1 MNIGINCY
9 LVNPSYHGG
18 VNTYTLGLIEG
29 FAAVGEKHK
38 FQIYANEAN
47 SFLFSK
53 YAEYPNFTIISVP
66 FSPVRKFIRNGI
78 RLFSICTGSTKAECM
93 LVDVFF
99 KDIVAAMDDNSDI
112 VYTPTTVLFP
122 YTFRK
127 PTLLSMHDI
136 QQVHYPEF
144 FSRTVLRNREITF
157 TLSAE
162 KATYV
167 QASSEF
173 IKQDLL
179 GNFTC
184 LTPEQITVI
193 PEGVTIEEFSRERDS
208 ERVFKKYAIPSDFLF
223 FPAQLWH
230 HKNHIT
236 VLKALNY
243 LQREC
248 GLKIPLV
255 LTGARYSASEHI
267 FRYLREN
274 RMDYVY
280 SLGKV
285 PFEDL
290 VVLYQNARF
299 LITAVLYESSSLP
312 ILEAAA
318 AGCPVIASDT
328 PPNRE
333 MSNILKIELFEPLD
347 ESALAELLKR
357 VWDNPVARQS
367 HIRHNTEHINYYRW
381 ENAARKYL
389 DFLEARV
396 RA

>member
-9 LVNPSYHGG
+9 LVNPAYHGG
-18 VNTYTLGLIEG
+18 VNTYTLGLIDA

-38 FQIYANEAN
+38 FQIYANKAN

-53 YAEYPNFTIISVP
+53 YARFPNFTIILVP
-66 FSPVRKFIRNGI
+66 FPPARKFIRNGI
-78 RLFSICTGSTKAECM
+78 RLFSICTCSTKAECM
-93 LVDVFF
+93 MVDFFF
-99 KDIVAAMDDNSDI
+99 KDIAAAMDDNSDI
-112 VYTPTTVLFP
+112 VHTPTTVLFP

-136 QQVHYPEF
+136 QQVHYPQF

-162 KATYV
+162 KTTYM

-179 GNFTC
+179 SYFKC
-184 LTPEQITVI
+184 LRPEQIAVI
-193 PEGVTIEEFSRERDS
+193 PEGVIIEEFSKKRNIDE
-208 ERVFKKYAIPSDFLF
+208 VIKKYNIPRDFLF

-236 VLKALNY
+236 VLKALNNLHRQY
-243 LQREC
+243 
-248 GLKIPLV
+248 GLKLPLV
-255 LTGARYSASEHI
+255 LTGAQYSASEHI
-267 FRYLREN
+267 FRYLKEN
-274 RMDYVY
+274 MMDYIY
-280 SLGKV
+280 YLGKV

-318 AGCPVIASDT
+318 AGCPIIASDT

-333 MSNILKIELFEPLD
+333 MSNILKIELFEPLN
-347 ESALAELLKR
+347 EMALAELLKR
-357 VWDNPVARQS
+357 VWDDPINRQKQ
-367 HIRHNTEHINYYRW
+367 IRHNTEHIKYYRW

-389 DFLEARV
+389 DFLEARI
-396 RA
+396 RT